1 MKKLSLVLAVL
12 ALVSISLTA
21 CRAPEPQIVEKVV
34 TQVVTREVPVVET
47 QVVEKVVTREV
58 EKIVEVAPEPYTTP
72 HPILSDVRVRQAI
85 AYCTDR
91 DALIA
96 SVFPWLTAEQRAAL
110 RGDSF
115 LPKGHWAYGGPYEAY
130 EYDAAKGKALLEEA
144 GWTAPMEGEVRYNAS
159 GDALAVKLMTT
170 DTRFRQSWAAV
181 MEQNLAEC
189 GIQLVRFHVPS
200 AWWYGEATGL
210 ARRDFELG
218 AFTWLGQPDPAGRTL
233 YACDQIPLPG
243 NGWTGQNAM
252 GWCNETA
259 SEAIVAANSTL
270 IRAERIA
277 AYDVVQGEFA
287 ADMVSLPLFQHPEG
301 EAWATAVT
309 GIRLDPTEYGT
320 ASAAEWA
327 RSDDGDTIVIA
338 FVQEP
343 SSLFP
348 LADRSHAAVQ
358 AGHLAKGVYFTRYGY
373 DVQPVMQTE
382 LSTLESGLAVNET
395 VEVGAGDVVYDVTGQ
410 AVPLVADVI
419 VFDADG
425 QAVRYDGATTLKMK
439 QLSVTYRVKPFTWS
453 DGVAGSQ
460 ADLKL
465 GAGIEC
471 DERTGIK
478 PASYCRAVEA
488 IEWGEGLAY
497 TVTTVPGYQDPG
509 YAVLPFGFYPAHQA
523 LADGRVLADV
533 PPAEWQTLPEV
544 AERPLSFGPFVL
556 AEWQRGESLTFVAN
570 PQAEPQPK
578 VQTIVIR
585 IVASTE
591 QALEQ
596 LLAGDLDYIE
606 KGVLG
611 VGLPAEAA
619 AKAAA
624 EGTIRADFIA
634 NPNWE
639 HVDFNL
645 YAK

>member
-1 MKKLSLVLAVL
+1 MKKLSVVLDVLAF
-12 ALVSISLTA
+12 VSVSLTA
-21 CRAPEPQIVEKVV
+21 CPAPEPQIIEKVV

-47 QVVEKVVTREV
+47 RVVEKVVTREV

-72 HPILSDVRVRQAI
+72 HPILGDVRVRQAI

-91 DALIA
+91 DAMIA

-110 RGDSF
+110 RLDSF
-115 LPKGHWAYGGPYEAY
+115 LPRDHWAYGGPYETY

-144 GWTAPMEGEVRYNAS
+144 GWVASMEGGIRQNAA
-159 GDALAVKLMTT
+159 GDALAIKLMTT
-170 DTRFRQSWAAV
+170 DTRFRQTWAGV

-189 GIQLVRFHVPS
+189 GIQLVRFHVPP

-218 AFTWLGQPDPAGRTL
+218 AFTWLGQSDPAGRTL
-233 YACDQIPLPG
+233 YACDQIPLPR
-243 NGWTGQNAM
+243 NGWTGQNSM
-252 GWCNETA
+252 GWCNEAA

-270 IRAERIA
+270 VRAERIA
-277 AYDVVQGEFA
+277 AYDVVQEQFS
-287 ADMVSLPLFQHPEG
+287 ADMASLPLFQHPEG
-301 EAWATAVT
+301 QAWANAVS
-309 GIRLDPTEYGT
+309 GIKLDPTEYGT
-320 ASAAEWA
+320 AGAAEWA
-327 RSDDGDTIVIA
+327 RSDGGDTVVVA

-343 SSLFP
+343 ASLFP
-348 LADRSHAAVQ
+348 PADRSHAAAQ
-358 AGHLAKGVYFTRYGY
+358 AGQLAKGVYFTGYGY
-373 DVQPVMQTE
+373 DLQPVMQTE
-382 LSTLESGLAVNET
+382 LSTLESGLAANEI
-395 VEVGAGDVVYDVTGQ
+395 VEVRAGDAVYDITGQ
-410 AVPLVADVI
+410 VVPLAAGVI

-425 QAVRYDGATTLKMK
+425 QAVRYDGAGTLKMK

-453 DGVAGSQ
+453 DGQPGSQ
-460 ADLKL
+460 EDLKL

-478 PASYCRAVEA
+478 RSNYCAAVQE
-488 IEWGEGLAY
+488 ITWDEGLAY

-509 YAVLPFGFYPAHQA
+509 YAALPFGFYPAHQVTS
-523 LADGRVLADV
+523 DGRVLADV
-533 PPAEWQTLPEV
+533 PPAEWQALPEV
-544 AERPLSFGPFVL
+544 AEQPLSFGPFVL
-556 AEWQRGESLTFVAN
+556 AEWTRGESLTFVAN
-570 PQAEPQPK
+570 PHADPQPK

-596 LLAGDLDYIE
+596 LLAGQLDVIE

-624 EGTIRADFIA
+624 EGKIRADFIA